1 MNQGDTYTPK
11 PFDLH
16 GLNVISDRTIDMP
29 MKLFDGYVR
38 EMKRFTPLLRD
49 VGWSSQK
56 RDGGFVL
63 YLMINLADIELHDRS
78 PR

>member
-1 MNQGDTYTPK
+1 MKQADTYTPK

-16 GLNVISDRTIDMP
+16 GLNGISDRTIDMP
-29 MKLFDGYVR
+29 MKLYDGYVR
-38 EMKRFTPLLRD
+38 EMKRFAHLLRD

-56 RDGGFVL
+56 WDGVSC
-63 YLMINLADIELHDRS
+63 LMIHLADIDLHDRS